1 MAWVETPIAAINL
14 DCALKTRKRKAL
26 GTQAIRQTWTAPAAL
41 INQGGGGLQ
50 QLGDGPISLI
60 EQQALLHGLIEDS
73 AMQ

>member
-1 MAWVETPIAAINL
+1 M
-14 DCALKTRKRKAL
+14 